1 MPGTEYFWQGGRKI
15 EVRQDES
22 QVTIHAGTE
31 ADARGAVERAGLT
44 LRSAA
49 TAAPGL
55 VLTEVAGD
63 RDDAM
68 ARLRG
73 QRNIVHH
80 VYRSQNDPESEFLIS
95 DTFFVK
101 FKEETPDHRVNEY
114 LTAEHLEVVQEM
126 GHQTYLVRVTN
137 ETGRN
142 PIRAANAAA
151 SRDDVEYAEPNLV
164 RRLTRFFI
172 PTDTLFSTQWHL
184 HAPVSGPD
192 LVAGAGI
199 FAPEAWDTTRGRR
212 EIVVAVADDGFD
224 LTHPDF
230 QGDGKVVARLNAT
243 IPNGPGSTIQWTDNV
258 SPRPGDYH
266 GTPCLGVAV
275 AEGNGTGVVGVAPGC
290 SLVAVR
296 FPLAMSDAHFITMFR
311 KISTLADV
319 VSCSWGV
326 GPADA
331 PMSTALRGEMATLAR
346 TGGRR
351 GKGLVFCIAAGNHN
365 CPVQDLTN
373 TRTYRFRTESGSIAS
388 YSGSIDRWVAAHPD
402 AITVSGCT
410 SLKTRSAYSSWGNQ
424 ISVCAPTDNWDDLGQ
439 ITPPGRGITTTDNEG
454 FGQGSDFTPG
464 SRFTSEFGGTS
475 SATPTVAGLCGLVLS
490 ANSSL
495 TALEVKSILQRTA
508 DKDLTLV
515 THTPVNEPGNFNA
528 AGFSLWFGHGRVN
541 ASRAVTE
548 ASQGVVAER
557 FVDASAASA
566 LAIPDVGAPVVSS
579 IHILETGTISE
590 LRVQVDITH
599 TYIGDLRVDLMAPDG
614 TGVVLHNNSGGSA
627 DNLVR
632 TYSTQEVPALRPL
645 LGMPIRGTWKLSVVD
660 TFRIDIGTL
669 NLWRIVAR
677 VTGGAAPAARVPAT
691 SAVAKSKQSKS
702 RNNR

>member
-1 MPGTEYFWQGGRKI
+1 MNGTEYFWQGGRKI

-22 QVTIHAGTE
+22 QVTIHAENE
-31 ADARGAVERAGLT
+31 AEAREAAERAGLE

-55 VLTEVAGD
+55 VQAEIIGD
-63 RDDAM
+63 RDTAM
-68 ARLRG
+68 ERLRG

-80 VYRSQNDPESEFLIS
+80 VYRNQNAPEDEYLIT

-101 FKEETPDHRVNEY
+101 FKPETPDHRVNEY
-114 LTAEHLEVVQEM
+114 LTAEHLDVVQEM
-126 GHQTYLVRVTN
+126 GNRTYLVRVTN

-172 PTDTLFSTQWHL
+172 PTDTLFGTQWHL
-184 HAPVSGPD
+184 HAPAAGPD

-212 EIVVAVADDGFD
+212 EIVVAVADDAFD

-230 QGDGKVVARLNAT
+230 QGEGKVVARLNAT
-243 IPNGPGSTIQWTDNV
+243 IPDGPGSSIQWTDDV

-296 FPLAMSDAHFITMFR
+296 FPLDMSDAHFITMFR

-331 PMSTALRGEMATLAR
+331 PMSTALRDEMATLAS

-351 GKGLVFCIAAGNHN
+351 GKGLVFCIAAGNNN
-365 CPVQDLTN
+365 CPVKDLTN
-373 TRTYRFRTESGSIAS
+373 TRTYRFRTRLGMRS
-388 YSGSIDRWVAAHPD
+388 YSGPIDRWVAAHPN

-410 SLKTRSAYSSWGNQ
+410 SLKTRSAYSSWGNE
-424 ISVCAPTDNWDDLGQ
+424 ISVCAPTDNWDDLGE

-475 SATPTVAGLCGLVLS
+475 SATPTVAGLCALVLS

-495 TALEVKSILQRTA
+495 TALEVKNLIQRTA
-508 DKDLTLV
+508 DKDLSLV
-515 THTPVNEPGNFNA
+515 THTPVNQPGDFNA
-528 AGFSLWFGHGRVN
+528 AGFSLWFGHGKVN
-541 ASRAVTE
+541 ASRAVME
-548 ASQGVVAER
+548 ASQGVVNNER
-557 FVDASAASA
+557 LVDAQEAPA
-566 LAIPDVGAPVVSS
+566 LAIPDVGAPIVSS
-579 IHILETGTISE
+579 IAINENGTISE
-590 LRVQVDITH
+590 LRVQVDIAH
-599 TYIGDLRVDLMAPDG
+599 TYIGDLRVDLLAPNG
-614 TGVVLHNNSGGSA
+614 TGVVLHNNSGGSTA
-627 DNLVR
+627 NLVR
-632 TYSTQEVPALRPL
+632 TYSTQELPALRPL
-645 LGMPIRGTWKLSVVD
+645 LGTSIRGTWKLRVVD
-660 TFRIDIGTL
+660 TFRIDVGAL
-669 NLWRIVAR
+669 NSWRIVAR
-677 VTGGAAPAARVPAT
+677 VAGGAGPLAPEPARAAKYKTPR
-691 SAVAKSKQSKS
+691 S
-702 RNNR
+702 